1 MSSTSKGR
9 DWGGGRAP
17 RIAITGRK
25 LMGEGKGPTRVGQP
39 EPRGMNRVQR
49 RAWRAAARQLAKAEA
64 GRGTEGTRG
73 RRGGENPTSPGNLS
87 AATTEGGAA

>member
-25 LMGEGKGPTRVGQP
+25 LMGEGQGPTRVGQP
-39 EPRGMNRVQR
+39 EPRGMNRAQR
-49 RAWRAAARQLAKAEA
+49 RAWRAAARQLAAKDKAGEDP
-64 GRGTEGTRG
+64 GGTRVSA
-73 RRGGENPTSPGNLS
+73 SPGNSS
-87 AATTEGGAA
+87 AACAEGGAA